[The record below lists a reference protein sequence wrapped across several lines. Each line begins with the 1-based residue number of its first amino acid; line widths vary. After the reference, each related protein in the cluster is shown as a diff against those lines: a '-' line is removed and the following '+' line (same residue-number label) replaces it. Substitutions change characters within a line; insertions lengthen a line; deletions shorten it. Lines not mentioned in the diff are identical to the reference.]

1 MSEYI
6 NNVSRRKAIIKN
18 ILKKLHDGEDP
29 EILKTEFAVLA
40 GSASSQEIAEAEQ
53 ELISEGVP
61 VEAIQSLCDLHVA
74 VFKSG
79 LDEVQDVPQA
89 GGHPLKAYQENN
101 TRIEGLLAKAD
112 LLMKKASGTAQN
124 EYWQA
129 FWAVVE
135 DLKLVD
141 THYILKENQLFAYL
155 EKRGFGGPSKVMW
168 GVHNDIRAVYKQ
180 LVTLQDSGSAVNSAK
195 ISAAYEKFAA
205 DVRSMIYK
213 ENKILFPAAVE
224 HLTAEDW
231 NAMKGEKVEMS
242 YSAEENKTDVIN
254 PQGAMPLSTG
264 ALTLEQINL
273 TLTHLPV
280 DVTFVDENDEVRFY
294 TQGKERIFVRT
305 PAIIGRKVQNCHPP
319 QSVDKV
325 VEIVDAFKSGER
337 DDAEFWIQMGEKF
350 VHIRYFA
357 LRDAKG
363 TYKGTIEVTQDVA
376 SIRALEGE
384 KRLLN
389 EPPVK

>member
-6 NNVSRRKAIIKN
+6 NNVSRRKAIIKS

-40 GSASSQEIAEAEQ
+40 GSASSEDIAAAEQ
-53 ELISEGVP
+53 ELIDEGVP

-79 LDEVQDVPQA
+79 LDEVADTPQT
-89 GGHPLKAYQENN
+89 GGHPLKTYQQNN
-101 TRIEGLLAKAD
+101 RRIEELLNKAD
-112 LLMKKASGTAQN
+112 LLMKKAVDSAQSG
-124 EYWQA
+124 YWAA
-129 FWAVVE
+129 FWVVVE
-135 DLKLVD
+135 DLKVVD
-141 THYILKENQLFAYL
+141 AQYILKENQLFAYL
-155 EKRGFGGPSKVMW
+155 EKRGFSGPSKVMW
-168 GVHNDIRAVYKQ
+168 GVHNDIRTAYKHLLSLQAGGTSVDIKAIEQVY
-180 LVTLQDSGSAVNSAK
+180 T
-195 ISAAYEKFAA
+195 KFVEA
-205 DVRSMIYK
+205 VRSMIYK

-224 HLTAEDW
+224 HLTADDW
-231 NAMKGEKVEMS
+231 EKMKGEDVAMA
-242 YSAEENKTDVIN
+242 YSKDDKQKLTGLPEGVL
-254 PQGAMPLSTG
+254 PLSTG

-280 DVTFVDENDEVRFY
+280 DVTFVDENDEVRFF

-325 VEIVDAFKSGER
+325 VEILDAFKSGER
-337 DDAEFWIQMGEKF
+337 DEAEFWIRMGEKF
-350 VHIRYFA
+350 VHIRYYA
-357 LRDAKG
+357 LRDEAG
-363 TYKGTIEVTQDVA
+363 AYKGTIEVTQDVA
-376 SIRALEGE
+376 AIRALEGE

-389 EPPVK
+389 DV

>member
-53 ELISEGVP
+53 ELINEGVP

-79 LDEVQDVPQA
+79 LDEVQDAPQTT
-89 GGHPLKAYQENN
+89 GHPLKTYQENN
-101 TRIEGLLAKAD
+101 TRIEGLIAKAD
-112 LLMKKASGTAQN
+112 LLMKKAAGTAQN

-141 THYILKENQLFAYL
+141 AHYILKENQLFAYL
-155 EKRGFGGPSKVMW
+155 EKRGLSGPSEVMW
-168 GVHNDIRAVYKQ
+168 GVHNEIRAVYKQ
-180 LVTLQDSGSAVNSAK
+180 LVALQDSGSAVNSAK
-195 ISAAYEKFAA
+195 ISAACEKFAA